1 MAKENPSV
9 IEEHSETKRVFFQK
23 FDQVMKL
30 PDLTEVQTSSY
41 KWFFD
46 EGLKELFNEINPI
59 SDFIGRD
66 LELSFTHFYLDEPK
80 FDEVTAREK
89 NVTYEAPL
97 RVLAKLVNKR
107 TGEIKEQEVYFGDFP
122 LMTNRGTFIIN
133 GIERVIV
140 SQIIRSAGVFF
151 SAIDI
156 RDRRLYAAK
165 VIPNRGAWLELETD
179 SSDVLYVKID
189 RKRKVPVTALLRAFG
204 ISSDDEIRERFKDIN
219 FDKDHNYIDATLEK
233 DISSNSDEG
242 LIEVYKRIR
251 PGDLATPENAKSLIH
266 AMFFKFE
273 RYDFGSV
280 GRHKLNQRFN
290 EKHETTPENRVF
302 KAEDLVNIIKEV
314 IRLNIT
320 QELPDDIDHLGNR
333 RIRAGGEL
341 VQNKFRIGL
350 ARMERIVK
358 DRMSTL
364 DINTLTPNQL
374 INARPLIGSIKE
386 FFMSSQLSQFMD
398 QTNPLSELEHKR
410 RISAMGPGGLTRER
424 AGFEVRDVHQTHYGR
439 LCPIATPEGP
449 NIGLVNHLA
458 SYARINH
465 FGFIETP
472 FRKIIKEL
480 AIDDADLIGRFAQVD
495 LQDIKGKTIIKK
507 GAELS
512 KSDITSLKKV
522 GIEKVLIKPFVSN
535 EVIYLD
541 AFEESRYTTTPATTK
556 LDENG
561 YFMDDNVEVRQNL
574 TPTVTAV
581 EEIDFM
587 DVSPKQILSIS
598 TSLIPFVEHDDSSRA
613 LMGTNMQRQA
623 VPLVRPQS
631 PQVGTGVERRAAI
644 DSGHCIVADEDGV
657 VQAVHGNR
665 IIFKTKKGEEKEY
678 RLTKFIR
685 SNASTCLNHR
695 AVVDVDQKVKKGDVL
710 ADGPSMQN
718 GELALGYNPLIAFM
732 TWEGGNYEDA
742 ILISDRIVFTDAYSS
757 IKIEDYTMD
766 VRDTKLGPEL
776 ITRDIPNIGE
786 EKLKDLDDEG
796 IIRIGAE
803 VSSGYILVGKITPK
817 GETELSAEEKL
828 LRAIFGEKAKDVRDS
843 SLYLQHGEHG
853 KVIDVKVF
861 SRENGDKLPAGV
873 IKSVQITIAA
883 LRKIQVG
890 DKMAGRHG
898 NKGVIS
904 RVVPVQDMPFLADG
918 TPVDIILNPLGI
930 VSRMNLGQLLETH
943 MGFAARKLGY
953 KVASPALDGIHI
965 EQIIEELKRAGLAE
979 DGKSQ
984 LFDGRTGEPFKERT
998 TVGIMHMLK
1007 LNHMV
1012 DDKIH
1017 QRSIGPYS
1025 LVTQQPL
1032 GGKAQFGGQRF
1043 GEMEVWALE
1052 AYGAAHTL
1060 QEMLTIKSD
1069 DVLGRSKAYESI
1081 IKGEEIT
1088 KINIPESFN
1097 VLVREL
1103 KGLGLDVELLNQGEA
1118 IVDKTEEEVSEEVL
1132 AEIEKQKKNRAN
1144 EAESENFVDDA
1155 DDNTEEA
1162 E

>member
-1 MAKENPSV
+1 MSTKNMAKKSTDTLEK
-9 IEEHSETKRVFFQK
+9 HSDTKRVFFKK

-30 PDLTEVQTSSY
+30 PDLTEVQTASY
-41 KWFFD
+41 KWFFE
-46 EGLKELFNEINPI
+46 EGLRELFDEINPI
-59 SDFIGRD
+59 EDFIGRD
-66 LELSFTHFYLDEPK
+66 LELKFSNFYLDDPK
-80 FDEVTAREK
+80 FDEVVARER

-122 LMTNRGTFIIN
+122 LMTDRGTFIIN

-151 SAIDI
+151 SALDI
-156 RDRRLYAAK
+156 RGRRYYGAK

-179 SSDVLYVKID
+179 ANNIIYVKID

-204 ISSDDEIRERFKDIN
+204 YGSDKEIMDLFADIDIDKERKFIEP
-219 FDKDHNYIDATLEK
+219 TLAK
-233 DISSNSDEG
+233 DISASENEG

-266 AMFFKFE
+266 SMFFKFE
-273 RYDFGSV
+273 RYDFGAV
-280 GRHKLNQRFN
+280 GRHKLNKRFS
-290 EKHETTPENRVF
+290 EDFETSPEHRVF
-302 KAEDLVNIIKEV
+302 KPQDLINIIKEI
-314 IRLNIT
+314 IRLNLT
-320 QELPDDIDHLGNR
+320 QDLPDDIDHLGNR
-333 RIRAGGEL
+333 RVRSGGEL

-364 DINTLTPNQL
+364 DINTITPNQL

-398 QTNPLSELEHKR
+398 QTNPLAELEHKR

-439 LCPIATPEGP
+439 LCPIETPEGP

-458 SYARINH
+458 SYARINN

-472 FRKIIKEL
+472 FRKVVKEL
-480 AIDDADLIGRFAQVD
+480 PVGDSALVGKFAQVD
-495 LQDIKGKTIIKK
+495 LQDPKSGKVIVKK
-507 GAELS
+507 DAEIS
-512 KSDITSLKKV
+512 KSDASSLKKAGV
-522 GIEKVLIKPFVSN
+522 EKVLIKPFVTD
-535 EVIYLD
+535 EVEYLD
-541 AFEESRYTTTPATTK
+541 AFDESKYTTTPATTPI
-556 LDENG
+556 DENG
-561 YFMDDNVEVRQNL
+561 YFVNPTAEVRQNL
-574 TPTVTAV
+574 SPTVTPV
-581 EEIDFM
+581 EDIDYM
-587 DVSPKQILSIS
+587 DVSPKQILSIA

-623 VPLVRPQS
+623 VPLVRAQS
-631 PQVGTGVERRAAI
+631 PQVGTGVERRAAL
-644 DSGHCIVADEDGV
+644 DSGHGIVVKEDGEVTAIHGDKIV
-657 VQAVHGNR
+657 V
-665 IIFKTKKGEEKEY
+665 KTSKGEEQEY
-678 RLTKFIR
+678 PLTKFVR

-695 AVVDVDQKVKKGDVL
+695 VIVDLGDKVKKGDIM

-742 ILISDRIVFTDAYSS
+742 ILVSDRLVHADAYTS
-757 IKIEDYTMD
+757 IKIEDFEIQ
-766 VRDTKLGPEL
+766 VRDTKLGPEV
-776 ITRDIPNIGE
+776 ITRDIPNVGE
-786 EKLKDLDDEG
+786 DKLKDLDEEG
-796 IIRIGAE
+796 IVRIGAE
-803 VSSGYILVGKITPK
+803 VSSGDILVGKITPK

-853 KVIDVKVF
+853 KVIDVKIF

-873 IKSVQITIAA
+873 IKSVQVTIAA

-904 RVVPVQDMPFLADG
+904 RVVPEQDMPFLADG

-943 MGFAARKLGY
+943 LGFASKILGY
-953 KVASPALDGIHI
+953 KAASPALDGIAL
-965 EQIIEELKRAGLAE
+965 EEIIGELKKAGLPE
-979 DGKSQ
+979 DGKVQ
-984 LFDGRTGEPFKERT
+984 LYDGRTGDPFKEKT
-998 TVGIMHMLK
+998 TVGVMHMLK
-1007 LNHMV
+1007 LAHMV

-1052 AYGAAHTL
+1052 AYGAAHSL

-1069 DVLGRSKAYESI
+1069 DVPGRSKAYESI

-1088 KINIPESFN
+1088 KINVPESFN
-1097 VLVREL
+1097 VLVREM
-1103 KGLGLDVELLNQGEA
+1103 KGLGLDVELLDEGQT
-1118 IVDKTEEEVSEEVL
+1118 VDEPTDEVQPAPAEDTPPADEKAEEE
-1132 AEIEKQKKNRAN
+1132 EK
-1144 EAESENFVDDA
+1144 
-1155 DDNTEEA
+1155 
-1162 E
+1162 